1 MELRYVKFK
10 RMLKFLTALFFQC
23 VYTLIFASVW
33 YHDLNRLMDRAFE
46 NKGNWLMIAS
56 YFLVVLIFMRV
67 YGGFKIGYL
76 SKWNV
81 MFSQWLALFLANL
94 VIAVQSVLMV
104 GLVSETASVLR
115 SIVQMTVVQFLL
127 SVIFV
132 LMIAGLFGRLYPPK
146 RLLLIYKDHSPEG
159 FEEKLETRKDKYYIE
174 ESIDLNGGWERAQ
187 EKIMEH
193 SSILLYDISAKERN
207 QIIKLCYRYDKE
219 VYMTSKI
226 SDVILRG
233 AKDVL
238 LFDTPLLVAHN
249 KGLTF
254 SQRALKRLM
263 DIVVSAVILV
273 ITSPIMLIV
282 ALLIKLE
289 DGGPALFK
297 QKRMT
302 QNGKEFSIYKFRSMI
317 VDAEKDGKARLAT
330 KHDARITK
338 VGKVIRSTRLDE
350 LPQLIN
356 VLKGDMSLV
365 GPRPERAEY
374 IEQYV
379 KDMPEFTYRMK
390 VKGGLTGYAQVYGK
404 YNTSAYD
411 KLKMDL
417 MYIEGYSF
425 LLDIK
430 LILMT
435 IKVMFMKMSTEGVSE
450 KANTEKR
457 GN

>member
-104 GLVSETASVLR
+104 GLVSETASVLQ

-263 DIVVSAVILV
+263 DIVIAGLGII
-273 ITSPIMLIV
+273 ITSPIMLGVGIW
-282 ALLIKLE
+282 IKLY
-289 DGGPALFK
+289 DKGPAFFCQERCTLG
-297 QKRMT
+297 
-302 QNGKEFSIYKFRSMI
+302 GKIFRIYKFRSMI
-317 VDAEKDGKARLAT
+317 VDAEKDGKSRPAA
-330 KHDARITK
+330 DNDPRITPI
-338 VGKVIRSTRLDE
+338 GKFIRKTRIDE
-350 LPQLIN
+350 LPQLFN
-356 VLKGDMSLV
+356 VLKGDMSIV
-365 GPRPERAEY
+365 GPRPER
-374 IEQYV
+374 IEHVEKYT
-379 KDMPEFTYRMK
+379 KEIPEFTYRMK

-417 MYIEGYSF
+417 MYIEKYSL
-425 LLDIK
+425 LLDIQ

-435 IKVMFMKMSTEGVSE
+435 IKVMFMKTSTEGFEEE
-450 KANTEKR
+450 KKIENEK
-457 GN
+457 

>member
-146 RLLLIYKDHSPEG
+146 RLLLIYKDYSPEG
-159 FEEKLETRKDKYYIE
+159 FEDKLETRKDKYYIE

>member
-146 RLLLIYKDHSPEG
+146 RLLLIYKDYSPEG